1 MYSIGDLIIY
11 GSTGVCEIV
20 GITKLQGIKGA
31 DNDKEYYVINPIFQ
45 GGSIYIPV
53 DNTKVFMRLI
63 ITKEQAERLIDS
75 IPNIQAKAYH
85 DQSIQKLSEHYELA
99 LQTHNCADLIELTMS
114 IYNKKQFLEQQK
126 KKFGK
131 VDERF
136 MKIAEEML
144 YGELSVALDIPK
156 EKVQEYIA
164 LRVKDIKKGR
174 IL

>member
-1 MYSIGDLIIY
+1 
-11 GSTGVCEIV
+11 
-20 GITKLQGIKGA
+20 
-31 DNDKEYYVINPIFQ
+31 
-45 GGSIYIPV
+45 
-53 DNTKVFMRLI
+53 
-63 ITKEQAERLIDS
+63 
-75 IPNIQAKAYH
+75 
-85 DQSIQKLSEHYELA
+85 
-99 LQTHNCADLIELTMS
+99 MS